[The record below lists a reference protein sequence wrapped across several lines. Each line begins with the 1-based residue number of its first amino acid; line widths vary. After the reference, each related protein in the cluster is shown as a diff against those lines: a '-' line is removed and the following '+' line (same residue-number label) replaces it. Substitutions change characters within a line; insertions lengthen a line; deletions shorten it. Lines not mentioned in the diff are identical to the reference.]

1 MSLTADTRD
10 LLTAALQLY
19 AGDPVATTR
28 LTDVQSRLEAPLR
41 VAIAGKVKAG
51 KSTLLNALVGERLA
65 PTDEG
70 ECTRVVTWY
79 KDGHTYQV
87 LAFLDD
93 SHGEQLRFSRE
104 DHHLEIDL
112 DGRDPLSIEHLE
124 VTWPSSSLRATTL
137 IDTPGIGSLSTEI
150 AEQTSRFLAP
160 DDDVT
165 KADAVIYMMKHLHAN
180 DVAFLEAFHDTAVA
194 QPNPVNAIAVLS
206 RADEI
211 GVGRLDSMG
220 SASKIAKRYS
230 RDPNV
235 RRLVQTVVPIAGLL
249 AETGT
254 TLTEDEFRLIKT
266 LAALPSKEIDA
277 LLLSADRFVNA
288 ATQTGLTD
296 LERGHLLDRFGV
308 FGVRLCTTLTRRDA
322 AKTASD
328 LAAALEERSGLND
341 LRAILSS
348 LFVARSDHLKS
359 RSAILA
365 LDDLL
370 RTRPVAGGDTLS
382 LEVERVMASAHPFA
396 ELRVLSAVRSGWVSG
411 KPEQL
416 AELERIIG
424 AEGTD
429 PHMRVGLPADADSSS
444 VLAAAQETLVRWQR
458 RAENPMTGHELAVA
472 SRVAI
477 RSCEEILATGAN
489 AHDPRS

>member
-1 MSLTADTRD
+1 MSLAADTQE
-10 LLTAALQLY
+10 LLATAMQLY
-19 AGDPVATTR
+19 SEDPEATAR
-28 LTDVQSRLEAPLR
+28 LAEVKSRLESPLR

-79 KDGHTYQV
+79 QDGHTYQV
-87 LAFLDD
+87 MAYTGDD
-93 SHGEQLRFSRE
+93 DTEQLRFRR
-104 DHHLEIDL
+104 DDNHLEIDL
-112 DGRDPLSIEHLE
+112 GGRDPLSIEHLE
-124 VTWPSSSLRATTL
+124 VTWPSQSLRSMTL
-137 IDTPGIGSLSTEI
+137 IDTPGIGSLSSDVSD
-150 AEQTSRFLAP
+150 QTSRFLAP
-160 DDDVT
+160 EDDVT

-180 DVAFLEAFHDTAVA
+180 DLAFLEAFHDTAVA
-194 QPNPVNAIAVLS
+194 QPNPVNTIAVLS

-220 SASKIAKRYS
+220 SANRIAKRYS

-254 TLTEDEFRLIKT
+254 TLTEDEFRLLKT
-266 LAALPSKEIDA
+266 LAGLTAKEIDG
-277 LLLSADRFVNA
+277 LLLSADRFINA
-288 ATQTGLTD
+288 TIQTGLTD
-296 LERGHLLDRFGV
+296 LERQHLLDRFGV
-308 FGVRLCTTLTRRDA
+308 FGVRLCTTLVRRDA

-328 LAAALEERSGLND
+328 LAAMLEERSGLND

-348 LFVARSDHLKS
+348 LFVARAEHLKS
-359 RSAILA
+359 RSAIFALA
-365 LDDLL
+365 DLL
-370 RTRPVAGGDTLS
+370 LNQPVPGADALS

-396 ELRVLSAVRSGWVSG
+396 ELRVLSAVRAGWIGG

-424 AEGTD
+424 VEGTE
-429 PHMRVGLPADADSSS
+429 PQIRLGLPLDADATS
-444 VLAAAQETLVRWQR
+444 VLTAAQEVLLRWQR
-458 RAENPMTGHELAVA
+458 RAENPMTSHELAVA

-477 RSCEEILATGAN
+477 RSCEEILATHGN
-489 AHDPRS
+489 